1 MNKDTKKLPKKEPL
15 EVVERK
21 TEIIRDPKGCAVG
34 LRGCF
39 WTILW
44 CIILS
49 IAVKECKRADV
60 RLAEEKIKLEQMQ
73 NGTLKDTTP
82 AIKPDTLKILNFQ
95 KEYIP
100 LLKMNQKTR

>member
-1 MNKDTKKLPKKEPL
+1 MAKKKNL
-15 EVVERK
+15 EVVEKK
-21 TEIIRDPKGCAVG
+21 TEIIRDLKGCTIG

-60 RLAEEKIKLEQMQ
+60 RLQEEKIKLEQ
-73 NGTLKDTTP
+73 LKDST
-82 AIKPDTLKILNFQ
+82 AIKPDTLKIGSFQ
-95 KEYIP
+95 KEYLP
-100 LLKMNQKTR
+100 LVKMYSKQR